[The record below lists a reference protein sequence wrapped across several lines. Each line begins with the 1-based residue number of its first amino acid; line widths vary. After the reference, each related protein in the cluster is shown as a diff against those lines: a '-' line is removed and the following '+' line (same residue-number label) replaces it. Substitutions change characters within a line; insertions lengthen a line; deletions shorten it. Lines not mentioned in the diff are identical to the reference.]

1 MGWNAINGFE
11 CKWKENLFDMIMMRN
26 QFETI
31 LSLTYF
37 FWICPFEMDDE
48 NHFQTILSLWYM
60 IFCMTFSFWDVEVL
74 ILLID
79 TILFDFSA
87 Q

>member
-48 NHFQTILSLWYM
+48 NHFQTILSL
-60 IFCMTFSFWDVEVL
+60 
-74 ILLID
+74 
-79 TILFDFSA
+79 
-87 Q
+87 